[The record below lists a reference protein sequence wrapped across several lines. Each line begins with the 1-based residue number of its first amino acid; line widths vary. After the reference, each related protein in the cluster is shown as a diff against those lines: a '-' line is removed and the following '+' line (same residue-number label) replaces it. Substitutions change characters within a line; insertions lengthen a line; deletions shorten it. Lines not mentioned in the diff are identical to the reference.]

1 MVCNFCRF
9 GLPGITTF
17 IPVASYG
24 FVQLASGFLS
34 AFCPTEVG
42 MRLYGLL
49 GVGGG
54 GASMY
59 SCAKHV
65 AN

>member
-24 FVQLASGFLS
+24 FVELASEFLS
-34 AFCPTEVG
+34 AFCPREGNEIVWIIE
-42 MRLYGLL
+42 
-49 GVGGG
+49 GGG
-54 GASMY
+54 GSKY
-59 SCAKHV
+59 EV
-65 AN
+65 LFLDI

>member
-9 GLPGITTF
+9 GLPRITIF

-34 AFCPTEVG
+34 AFCPREGNEIVWIIW
-42 MRLYGLL
+42 
-49 GVGGG
+49 GGG
-54 GASMY
+54 GSKY
-59 SCAKHV
+59 EV
-65 AN
+65 LFLDV